1 LDKRTILIVED
12 SRSVAMT
19 CKLQLEPLGHSLL
32 MAETGREALA
42 LLRAHPVD
50 CMLLDLKLPDTDG
63 LDILREVRRWPA
75 PPSTVVVTA
84 NASLSVAI
92 EAVRLGAFDY
102 LVKPFA
108 AARLTTTVTNALAN
122 SELKREVETFRRV
135 VEHDGFGDFI
145 GRSTPMQRVYR
156 TIEAAARSSASV
168 FITGESGT
176 GKELAAQALHRLSPR
191 AGKNIVALNCGA
203 IPRDLLESTIFG
215 HVKGAFTGATS
226 DQEGAA
232 MRANGGTLFL
242 DELGEMDIGLQTK
255 LLRFIQ
261 TGQYERV
268 GEGRTRPADIRFVAA
283 TNRDP
288 AEAVRQG
295 RMREDLFYRLYV
307 VPLELPPLRDRGEDI
322 LLIARRFLET
332 FSKQEGKA
340 FAAFSAEAEARLIAY
355 GWPGNV
361 RQLQNVVRSAVV
373 LNDGVVLTETMLPPL
388 PATPS
393 APAAASRDA
402 VPKGV
407 DGTEIRR
414 LADVER
420 DYIEHA
426 IRVCDGNIHV
436 AAKKLGIS
444 ASTIYRKKEGWA

>member
-1 LDKRTILIVED
+1 
-12 SRSVAMT
+12 
-19 CKLQLEPLGHSLL
+19 
-32 MAETGREALA
+32 
-42 LLRAHPVD
+42 
-50 CMLLDLKLPDTDG
+50 
-63 LDILREVRRWPA
+63 
-75 PPSTVVVTA
+75 
-84 NASLSVAI
+84 
-92 EAVRLGAFDY
+92 
-102 LVKPFA
+102 
-108 AARLTTTVTNALAN
+108 
-122 SELKREVETFRRV
+122 
-135 VEHDGFGDFI
+135 
-145 GRSTPMQRVYR
+145 MQRVYR

-191 AGKNIVALNCGA
+191 AAKRFVALNCGA

-215 HVKGAFTGATS
+215 HVKGAFTGATA

-232 MRANGGTLFL
+232 MRADGGTLFL
-242 DELGEMDIGLQTK
+242 DELGEMEMELQTK

-295 RMREDLFYRLYV
+295 RLREDLFYRLYV

-322 LLIARRFLET
+322 LLIARRFLAE
-332 FSKQEGKA
+332 FSKQEGRA
-340 FAAFSAEAEARLIAY
+340 FAGFSPEAEARLIGY

-361 RQLQNVVRSAVV
+361 RQLQNVVRNAVV
-373 LNDGVVLTETMLPPL
+373 LNDGALLTETMLPPL
-388 PATPS
+388 PGTATPT
-393 APAAASRDA
+393 PATLPEAASPMPPD
-402 VPKGV
+402 
-407 DGTEIRR
+407 TQIRR

-426 IRVCDGNIHV
+426 IRVCDGNILV
-436 AAKKLGIS
+436 AARKLGIS
-444 ASTIYRKKEGWA
+444 ASTIYRKKEAWTS